1 VVERRA
7 VVHQAAGMISVQLD
21 VSLHVALARLRAH
34 GYSTGRPLLEVATDV
49 VDRRVTFN
57 DSDHGVA
64 LTPPPQG
71 STCTGDEEST

>member
-1 VVERRA
+1 
-7 VVHQAAGMISVQLD
+7 
-21 VSLHVALARLRAH
+21 
-34 GYSTGRPLLEVATDV
+34 V